1 MVATNTVSLPSA
13 YLMLDVPFLFYS
25 FGFAYSVCMDA
36 EANDVWYSNERT
48 EKY

>member
-1 MVATNTVSLPSA
+1 M
-13 YLMLDVPFLFYS
+13 YLMLNVPFLFDS
-25 FGFAYSVCMDA
+25 LGFAYSVRINA